1 MKKLLYVLPMAALLT
16 IASCSQGSEDKS
28 ESKEPESASSI
39 PASSFEESSK

>member
-39 PASSFEESSK
+39 TDIRDRFRIL